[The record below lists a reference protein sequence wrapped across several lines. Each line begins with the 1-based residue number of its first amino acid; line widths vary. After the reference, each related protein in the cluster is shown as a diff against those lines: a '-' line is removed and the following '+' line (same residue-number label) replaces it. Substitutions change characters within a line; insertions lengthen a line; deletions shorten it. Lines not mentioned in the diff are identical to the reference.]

1 MECNIKYVGKLR
13 NGTPQYYCSTHKSF
27 ASDKKGNRLEECL
40 CSNKEQYNNKL
51 NLKETKIKEIKI
63 IYHNIL
69 KNTTPKIYINDKEFD
84 GVLEYDNCV
93 LSYKD
98 LGGIMLSKLNNIPL
112 EVVKCSHCNHY
123 HSDNG
128 KFAYTMHRTHLCLYC
143 GHLFRVKEKNIGN
156 EFSIIYDIPDIKLED
171 KKIIIDDICT
181 IEYDLFS
188 GNLLV
193 NNKNINKISINEKEI
208 NITDFL
214 NEILKDEF

>member
-156 EFSIIYDIPDIKLED
+156 EFSIIYDIPEIKLED

>member
-1 MECNIKYVGKLR
+1 MQLKYVGKLR